1 MGGGGSAKKERKA
14 RKKAEKQARKDA
26 ERFERQMLAQEQ
38 ANQARLAQIQTQ
50 NQQQQ
55 AALEATMQA
64 NVASLSREPTTI
76 KRRKRKQRGAGTRGM
91 DRLRIAM
98 GQQGTSTNLG

>member
-1 MGGGGSAKKERKA
+1 MGGGGA
-14 RKKAEKQARKDA
+14 KKAEKKAYKKAQKQAKKDA
-26 ERFERQMLAQEQ
+26 ERYERQLLAQESQ
-38 ANQARLAQIQTQ
+38 NQARLAQIQTQ

-76 KRRKRKQRGAGTRGM
+76 KSRKRKQRGAGTRGM